1 MESQNF
7 KQSQH
12 VIFLDTANNEPIKV
26 WIADLSYRTFDHIE
40 SKVIQ
45 SAQDIERLTN
55 ALDEFEFSAPLVDQ
69 AQTFSASFGIQVELC
84 LSSLISSFLLT
95 NTFLCH
101 HRDLFKALI
110 ASKRS
115 FAIEYSSVIGF
126 RFYTIVSKAI

>member
-84 LSSLISSFLLT
+84 LVKAQISPLSQIT
-95 NTFLCH
+95 N
-101 HRDLFKALI
+101 
-110 ASKRS
+110 
-115 FAIEYSSVIGF
+115 IGTPNRQF
-126 RFYTIVSKAI
+126 FIG